1 MVVSS
6 RSSDR
11 RRWRVWKVA
20 PIGLCAIALAIVA
33 LRAPNTQEVS
43 TANGARIYDE
53 ACAVCHQAGGEGMVG
68 VYPRLA
74 GSAFVSG
81 DPSAVISTLLEGRGA
96 MPSFASDLTD
106 SEIADVISFIRS
118 SWDNDAP
125 PVPREL
131 VTDAGADLE
140 EDNAPRR

>member
-1 MVVSS
+1 
-6 RSSDR
+6 
-11 RRWRVWKVA
+11 
-20 PIGLCAIALAIVA
+20 
-33 LRAPNTQEVS
+33 
-43 TANGARIYDE
+43 
-53 ACAVCHQAGGEGMVG
+53 MVG

-81 DPSAVISTLLEGRGA
+81 DPGAVISTLLEGRGA

-106 SEIADVISFIRS
+106 SEVADVISFIRS

-125 PVPREL
+125 PVTREL

-140 EDNAPRR
+140 MDDAPRR